1 MSVTAS
7 SATRAQK
14 AYSLL
19 LILAGLA
26 VSLAGG
32 PSWAAPTRS
41 PWGSSYFPNV
51 ELTTQ
56 DGVKVHFYED
66 LIKGKVFA
74 INFIYTRCKDACP
87 LETAQLRKIYQA
99 LGPEHMGRD
108 VFFYTISVDAD
119 HDNPAAL
126 KDYAQ
131 RYKTGP
137 GWTFLTGRQAD
148 IKLIRQKLGMYRDD
162 GKTEQKL
169 SEHSTVIL
177 MGNETAGQWIK
188 RSPYEEPQAL
198 ARILGNRL
206 HTTRLVL
213 NKPQV
218 HAADSP
224 LPMAT
229 TPGGKLFQA
238 NCAACHRLDKEDG
251 IGPGLAGVT
260 AQRDPAWLKR
270 WIKEPDRLLER
281 KDPLALSLF
290 EKYRRIYMPN
300 LRLTDQEVAELI
312 AYMAGV
318 DRLAQAD
325 APIPIL
331 STH

>member
-1 MSVTAS
+1 MSVTAL
-7 SATRAQK
+7 SATRGRK
-14 AYSLL
+14 ACSLL

-32 PSWAAPTRS
+32 PSWAAPARS
-41 PWGSSYFPNV
+41 PWGSNYFPNV

-56 DGVKVHFYED
+56 DGVKVHFYDD

-108 VFFYTISVDAD
+108 VFFYTVSIDAD
-119 HDNPAAL
+119 HDDPATL

-137 GWTFLTGRQAD
+137 GWTFLTGRRED
-148 IKLIRQKLGMYRDD
+148 VRLIRQKLGMIRND
-162 GKTEQKL
+162 GKAEQKL

-177 MGNETAGQWIK
+177 MGNEPGGQWIK

-206 HTTRLVL
+206 HTTRMVL
-213 NKPQV
+213 DKPRQT
-218 HAADSP
+218 ADTAIP
-224 LPMAT
+224 LAT

-270 WIKEPDRLLER
+270 WIKEPDKLLER
-281 KDPLALSLF
+281 KDPLALSLY

-318 DRLAQAD
+318 DRLAQAGSS
-325 APIPIL
+325 APAL
-331 STH
+331 SVH